1 MIQTCHCSTETGD
14 ADCHDQSADWSR
26 NDINA
31 PLLPPD
37 EPLRGILAAL
47 LRGED
52 PGPALAAARLTPALA
67 ADAVNEALFDQFG
80 DTVLDWDGD
89 QLRLV
94 EDYQEELA
102 DLLEV

>member
-1 MIQTCHCSTETGD
+1 MATNILS
-14 ADCHDQSADWSR
+14 